1 MDRKAVSLPMTEE
14 EQSTIPDT
22 GRIHGGFAD
31 LVDYQLSAWREDY
44 AEVVLDIRP
53 QHLNRSG
60 VLHGGA
66 VSTLI
71 DTACGYAGC
80 FCTVEGNFRRAL
92 TLSLETQFIGAVT
105 EGKRVTVTARKTG
118 GGRTIFYSR
127 AEVHDQ
133 NGKLL
138 AQGAGTFKYRR
149 GSEDPEGVPAEEPKP
164 LHRP

>member
-1 MDRKAVSLPMTEE
+1 MTEDNKD
-14 EQSTIPDT
+14 SIPDA

-31 LVDYQLSAWREDY
+31 LVDYRLGVWREDY
-44 AEVVLDIRP
+44 AEVILDVRA

-92 TLSLETQFIGAVT
+92 TLSLETQFIGAIT
-105 EGKRVTVTARKTG
+105 PGKRVTVAARKTG
-118 GGRTIFYSR
+118 GGRSIFFST
-127 AEVHDQ
+127 AEVRDQ
-133 NGKLL
+133 DGKLL
-138 AQGAGTFKYRR
+138 AQGTGTFKYRR
-149 GSEDPEGVPAEEPKP
+149 GSEDQEGVPAEPPKP
-164 LHRP
+164 LRRS

>member
-1 MDRKAVSLPMTEE
+1 MTEKTPD
-14 EQSTIPDT
+14 TIPDT
-22 GRIHGGFAD
+22 GRIRGGFAD
-31 LVDYQLSAWREDY
+31 LVDYRLSVWREDY
-44 AEVVLDIRP
+44 AEIVLDVRP

-60 VLHGGA
+60 ALHGGA

-71 DTACGYAGC
+71 DAACGYSGC
-80 FCTVEGNFRRAL
+80 YCTIEGNFRRAL

-105 EGKRVTVTARKTG
+105 QGKRITVSARRTG
-118 GGRTIFYSR
+118 GGRSIFFST
-127 AEVHDQ
+127 AEVRDQ

-149 GSEDPEGVPAEEPKP
+149 GSENPEGVPAEPTKP